1 MTTAR
6 LARWRL
12 VLGALVSHW
21 MRRPL
26 QLAMLLAGL
35 MLATALWSG
44 VQAVNAEARAS
55 YATAADR
62 LGTGALPRLEAAG
75 GQALTTADFVALRR
89 AGWQVSP
96 VVEGRLRNGT
106 ARVSLLGIEPVTR
119 LGLTPA
125 AAGSDTDADAAP
137 GPQAD
142 LGAFITPPGQGYATA
157 ATARALD
164 GADLRG
170 LAIVID
176 ADAPPNTLIVDVGIA
191 QGLLGMGENLTALVA
206 ATAQPPGAP
215 PLDRIAPHL
224 TLSDPQA
231 GSAADP
237 AALTDSF
244 HLNLTAFAL
253 LSFIVGLF
261 ITQSAVGLAFEQRR
275 GVLRTLR
282 ALGVP
287 RAEVLALMAAEL
299 AVAALVAGAAG
310 IVLGW
315 AMAAALMPGVAA
327 TLSGLYGADVAG
339 SLQLRPGWVL
349 SGLGTA
355 LAGTAL
361 AGARGLIQ
369 TARMPLLA
377 AGMAAPW
384 AQATARGL
392 RLQVIA
398 ASVLVLALPLCLAVG
413 GLVGGFAALACGLL
427 AAALVLPAVLDAV
440 LRLAAT
446 RARGV
451 LTGWFVA
458 DTRQQLGGLSLA
470 LMALML
476 ALAANIGV
484 GTMVGSFRSTFTGW
498 LDQRLSAEL
507 YVTARTEDEG
517 RAIRDWL
524 ATRADAILPIWNAE
538 ASLAG
543 QPGRIYGVAD
553 DPTYRENWPLLA
565 AAPGLWD
572 SLAEGRAVLVN
583 EQLSRRAGLGIGDRI
598 DLPGGALPI
607 AGVYSDYGNPSPQV
621 MMGLDDFGRRFPD
634 APRLYQAV
642 RVAPDRAGALA
653 AGLADR
659 FDLPAS
665 AIVDQSQAKRVS
677 LQIFERT
684 FAVTAALNVLTLA
697 VAGIALLTGLL
708 TLASIRLPQLAP
720 VWAAGIPRRRLARLD
735 LLRTLLLA
743 VATGAFAVPVG
754 LGLAWMLLAVVNV
767 EAFGWRLPMD
777 VSVPLLARLGA
788 ASVLT
793 ALAAGALPALR
804 LARITP
810 GRLLRVFADER

>member
-1 MTTAR
+1 MNAR
-6 LARWRL
+6 VQRWRL
-12 VLGALVSHW
+12 VLGALMSHW
-21 MRRPL
+21 RRRPL

-55 YATAADR
+55 YAIAADR
-62 LGTGALPRLEAAG
+62 LGTGALPRIEPAG
-75 GQALTTADFVALRR
+75 GARLTTADFVALRR
-89 AGWQVSP
+89 AGWMVSP
-96 VVEGRLRNGT
+96 LVEGRLRAGA
-106 ARVSLLGIEPVTR
+106 ARVSVLGIDPVTR
-119 LGLTPA
+119 IGL
-125 AAGSDTDADAAP
+125 AP
-137 GPQAD
+137 GGPAGPGAEGD
-142 LGAFITPPGQGYATA
+142 LGAFITAPGLGYAAPDTA
-157 ATARALD
+157 ATLAE
-164 GADLRG
+164 ADLGG
-170 LAIVID
+170 LRIVTD
-176 ADAPPNTLIVDVGIA
+176 EDAPANTLIVDVGIA
-191 QGLLGMGENLTALVA
+191 QALLGMGDRLTALA
-206 ATAQPPGAP
+206 ASAGQPDGVP
-215 PLDRIAPHL
+215 PLEGVVPGLIR
-224 TLSDPQA
+224 TDPQ
-231 GSAADP
+231 GGAADP

-282 ALGVP
+282 ALGAT
-287 RAEVLALMAAEL
+287 RGEVLGLMAAEL

-339 SLQLRPGWVL
+339 SLQFRPGWVL
-349 SGLGTA
+349 SGIGMA

-361 AGARGLIQ
+361 AGARGLAQ

-384 AQATARGL
+384 AQATRRGL
-392 RLQVIA
+392 RLQA
-398 ASVLVLALPLCLAVG
+398 AGAVALVLALPLCLAWG

-427 AAALVLPAVLDAV
+427 AAALLLPVVLDAV
-440 LRLAAT
+440 LRLAS
-446 RARGV
+446 RGARGV

-484 GTMVGSFRSTFTGW
+484 GTMVGSFRGTFTGW

-507 YVTARTEDEG
+507 YVTARSEDEG
-517 RAIRDWL
+517 RRIREWL
-524 ATRADAILPIWNAE
+524 GPRSDAILPIWNAE
-538 ASLAG
+538 ATLEG

-565 AAPGLWD
+565 GAPGLWD
-572 SLAEGRAVLVN
+572 SLAAGRAVLVN
-583 EQLSRRAGLGIGDRI
+583 EQLSRRASLRIGDRI
-598 DLPGGALPI
+598 DLPGGAMPI

-621 MMGLDDFGRRFPD
+621 MMGLDEFSRRFPD

-642 RVAPDRAGALA
+642 RVAPDRAGSLA
-653 AGLADR
+653 AELADA
-659 FDLPAS
+659 FDLPAG
-665 AIVDQSQAKRVS
+665 AIVDQAQARRVS
-677 LQIFERT
+677 LQIFDRT

-697 VAGIALLTGLL
+697 VAGVALLTGLL

-720 VWAAGIPRRRLARLD
+720 VWAAGIPRARLARLD

-743 VATGAFAVPVG
+743 AATGAYAVPVG

-767 EAFGWRLPMD
+767 EAFGWRLPMQ
-777 VSVPLLARLGA
+777 VSVPLLARLALA
-788 ASVLT
+788 ALLT